1 MQYILKYSGDRFM
14 YYALKGRS
22 EYRGYPLL
30 LFSTE
35 QGGGSDQPHTHD
47 FIEIAL
53 VSRGYATHC
62 VYGKDDIILRETL
75 MRGDLFI
82 IPPGISH
89 QFQNKQHV
97 KLYTMAFLPEL
108 LTAEEME
115 ILKTLPVFSK
125 LGSHVWQETPRI
137 HLLPLEF
144 AKMESL
150 LQKVMSEL
158 SQPRDQSLHYLLAKS
173 LVIEYLIAIGTHDV
187 ERWSRAPEDADRMIL
202 QAINEME
209 RHPEKKWQLADLARR
224 YGMCAS
230 GFGRKFREVTGIPPL
245 KYCRLLRLEQVR
257 EELLTSS
264 IPVEVLAE
272 KYGFT
277 DSNHLIKLFK
287 KRYGMTPLAFRKTI

>member
-1 MQYILKYSGDRFM
+1 M

-30 LFSTE
+30 LFSTA

-53 VSRGYATHC
+53 VRRGYVTHC
-62 VYGKDDIILRETL
+62 VYGRDDIVSRETL

-89 QFQNKQHV
+89 QFQNKQDI

-108 LTAEEME
+108 LTAEEMK
-115 ILKTLPVFSK
+115 ILRALPVFSK
-125 LGSHVWQETPRI
+125 LGSHAWQETPRI

-158 SQPRDQSLHYLLAKS
+158 SSPRDREVHYLLAKS
-173 LVIEYLIAIGTHDV
+173 LVIEYLIAIGTHDA
-187 ERWSRAPEDADRMIL
+187 ERWGRAPEDADRMIL
-202 QAINEME
+202 QAISEME
-209 RHPEKKWQLADLARR
+209 RHPEKKWLLADLARR
-224 YGMCAS
+224 YGMCSS
-230 GFGRKFREVTGIPPL
+230 GFGRKFREVTGISPL

-257 EELLTSS
+257 EELLTTGTA
-264 IPVEVLAE
+264 VETLAE

-287 KRYGMTPLAFRKTI
+287 KRYGMTPLAFRRTI